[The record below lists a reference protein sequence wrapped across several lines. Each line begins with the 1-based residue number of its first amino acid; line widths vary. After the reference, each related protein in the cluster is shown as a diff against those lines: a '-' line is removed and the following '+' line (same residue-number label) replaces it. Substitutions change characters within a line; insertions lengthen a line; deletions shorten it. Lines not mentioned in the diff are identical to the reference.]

1 MIDPNLS
8 STKHYN
14 SQGFIFQD
22 RFYFSR
28 EFGLTC
34 INLNDIKSIKLTSV
48 RRLEANFFIGVT
60 SLSILY
66 TSFLYFNFS
75 LMWKIISIAII
86 LFLLVCAV
94 LYKKYN
100 YKLIVITK
108 DYQLIYS
115 KVDTNDIK
123 ETEAIVSEVNER
135 LSNGYLSVLA
145 S

>member
-1 MIDPNLS
+1 
-8 STKHYN
+8 
-14 SQGFIFQD
+14 
-22 RFYFSR
+22 
-28 EFGLTC
+28 
-34 INLNDIKSIKLTSV
+34 
-48 RRLEANFFIGVT
+48 
-60 SLSILY
+60 
-66 TSFLYFNFS
+66 
-75 LMWKIISIAII
+75 MWKIISVAFI
-86 LFLLVCAV
+86 LLSLVCAV

-135 LSNGYLSVLA
+135 LSNGYLSIVA

>member
-1 MIDPNLS
+1 
-8 STKHYN
+8 
-14 SQGFIFQD
+14 
-22 RFYFSR
+22 
-28 EFGLTC
+28 
-34 INLNDIKSIKLTSV
+34 
-48 RRLEANFFIGVT
+48 
-60 SLSILY
+60 
-66 TSFLYFNFS
+66 
-75 LMWKIISIAII
+75 MWKIISIAII

-135 LSNGYLSVLA
+135 LSNGYLSFLA

>member
-1 MIDPNLS
+1 
-8 STKHYN
+8 
-14 SQGFIFQD
+14 
-22 RFYFSR
+22 
-28 EFGLTC
+28 
-34 INLNDIKSIKLTSV
+34 
-48 RRLEANFFIGVT
+48 
-60 SLSILY
+60 
-66 TSFLYFNFS
+66 
-75 LMWKIISIAII
+75 MWKIISIAII

>member
-1 MIDPNLS
+1 
-8 STKHYN
+8 
-14 SQGFIFQD
+14 
-22 RFYFSR
+22 
-28 EFGLTC
+28 
-34 INLNDIKSIKLTSV
+34 
-48 RRLEANFFIGVT
+48 
-60 SLSILY
+60 
-66 TSFLYFNFS
+66 
-75 LMWKIISIAII
+75 MWKIISIAII

-94 LYKKYN
+94 LYKKYS

-135 LSNGYLSVLA
+135 LSNGYLSFLA